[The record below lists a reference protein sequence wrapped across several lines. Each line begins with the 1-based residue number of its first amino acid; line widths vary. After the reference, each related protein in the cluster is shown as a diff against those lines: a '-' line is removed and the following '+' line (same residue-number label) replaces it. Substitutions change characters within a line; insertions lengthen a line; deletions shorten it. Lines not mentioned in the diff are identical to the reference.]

1 VGRNPHYHFNKRR
14 RKMSLLTLIAAT
26 VMMDDIK
33 RIERE
38 REQKRIQDAKDR
50 ADDRLRRKI
59 RILKEEFGED
69 AVNKIKF

>member
-1 VGRNPHYHFNKRR
+1 
-14 RKMSLLTLIAAT
+14 MSLLTVIAAT

-38 REQKRIQDAKDR
+38 KEQKRIQDAKDR

-69 AVNKIKF
+69 AVNKIRF

>member
-1 VGRNPHYHFNKRR
+1 
-14 RKMSLLTLIAAT
+14 MSLITLIAAT

-69 AVNKIKF
+69 AVNKIKL

>member
-1 VGRNPHYHFNKRR
+1 
-14 RKMSLLTLIAAT
+14 MSLLTLIAAT

-33 RIERE
+33 RIKRIERE
-38 REQKRIQDAKDR
+38 KEQKRIQDAKDR

>member
-1 VGRNPHYHFNKRR
+1 
-14 RKMSLLTLIAAT
+14 MSLLTLIAAT

-33 RIERE
+33 RIKRE
-38 REQKRIQDAKDR
+38 KEQKRIQDAKDR

-69 AVNKIKF
+69 AVNKIKL

>member
-1 VGRNPHYHFNKRR
+1 VGRNPHYHFNTRR

-38 REQKRIQDAKDR
+38 KEQKRIQDAKDR

-69 AVNKIKF
+69 AVNKIKL

>member
-1 VGRNPHYHFNKRR
+1 
-14 RKMSLLTLIAAT
+14 MSLLTLIAAT

-38 REQKRIQDAKDR
+38 KEQKRIRDAKDR

-69 AVNKIKF
+69 AVNKIKL

>member
-1 VGRNPHYHFNKRR
+1 
-14 RKMSLLTLIAAT
+14 MSLLTLIAAT

-38 REQKRIQDAKDR
+38 KEQKRIQDAKDR
-50 ADDRLRRKI
+50 VDDRLRRKI

>member
-1 VGRNPHYHFNKRR
+1 
-14 RKMSLLTLIAAT
+14 MSLLTLIAAT

-33 RIERE
+33 RIQRE
-38 REQKRIQDAKDR
+38 KEQKRIQDAKDR

-69 AVNKIKF
+69 AVNKIKL

>member
-1 VGRNPHYHFNKRR
+1 
-14 RKMSLLTLIAAT
+14 
-26 VMMDDIK
+26 MMDDIK

-38 REQKRIQDAKDR
+38 KEQKRIQDAKDR

-69 AVNKIKF
+69 AVNKIRF

>member
-1 VGRNPHYHFNKRR
+1 
-14 RKMSLLTLIAAT
+14 MSLLTLIAAT
-26 VMMDDIK
+26 VMMDDMK

-38 REQKRIQDAKDR
+38 KEQKRIQDAKDR

-69 AVNKIKF
+69 AVNKIRF

>member
-1 VGRNPHYHFNKRR
+1 
-14 RKMSLLTLIAAT
+14 MSLLTLIAAT

-33 RIERE
+33 RIQRE
-38 REQKRIQDAKDR
+38 QEQKRIQDAKDR

-69 AVNKIKF
+69 AVNKIKL

>member
-1 VGRNPHYHFNKRR
+1 
-14 RKMSLLTLIAAT
+14 MSLLTLIAAT

-38 REQKRIQDAKDR
+38 KEQKRIQDAKDR

-69 AVNKIKF
+69 AVHKIRF

>member
-1 VGRNPHYHFNKRR
+1 
-14 RKMSLLTLIAAT
+14 MSLLTLIAAT
-26 VMMDDIK
+26 VMMDDVK

-38 REQKRIQDAKDR
+38 KEQKRIQDAKDR

-69 AVNKIKF
+69 AVNKIKL

>member
-1 VGRNPHYHFNKRR
+1 
-14 RKMSLLTLIAAT
+14 MSLLTLIAAT
-26 VMMDDIK
+26 VMRDDIK

-38 REQKRIQDAKDR
+38 KEQKRIQDAKDR

>member
-1 VGRNPHYHFNKRR
+1 
-14 RKMSLLTLIAAT
+14 MSLLTLIAAT

-38 REQKRIQDAKDR
+38 KEQKRIQDAKDR

-69 AVNKIKF
+69 AINKIRF

>member
-1 VGRNPHYHFNKRR
+1 
-14 RKMSLLTLIAAT
+14 MSLLTLIAAT

-38 REQKRIQDAKDR
+38 KEQKRIQDEKDR
-50 ADDRLRRKI
+50 VDDRLRRKI

>member
-1 VGRNPHYHFNKRR
+1 
-14 RKMSLLTLIAAT
+14 MSLLTLIAAT

>member
-1 VGRNPHYHFNKRR
+1 
-14 RKMSLLTLIAAT
+14 MSLLTLIAAT

-38 REQKRIQDAKDR
+38 REKEQKRIQDAKDR

-69 AVNKIKF
+69 AVNKIKL

>member
-1 VGRNPHYHFNKRR
+1 MN
-14 RKMSLLTLIAAT
+14 LLSLIATT
-26 VMMDDIK
+26 VLMDDAK

-38 REQKRIQDAKDR
+38 KEQKRIQDAKDR

>member
-1 VGRNPHYHFNKRR
+1 
-14 RKMSLLTLIAAT
+14 MSLLTLIAAT

-38 REQKRIQDAKDR
+38 KEQKRIQDAKDR

-69 AVNKIKF
+69 AIDKIKL